1 MISGAL
7 AILKSDAQRNELSS
21 IYETNKALFLN
32 IAFKDLNNEERAE
45 DAVQEAFLR
54 IADKPDIF
62 FSISDD
68 KKIMYMAAVV
78 KNVSIKMFNKSIK
91 LQTVEISE
99 DVAFRNDDNPI
110 ENSFFD
116 KISREEIQAFIN
128 TLPEAQRTVLI
139 LSCSC
144 GLSADEISRTLNISV
159 TSVYNRLYLARKA
172 IKTFIDER
180 SKNNV

>member
-7 AILKSDAQRNELSS
+7 AILKSDTQRNEMSS
-21 IYETNKALFLN
+21 IYEKNKQLFLN
-32 IAFKDLNNEERAE
+32 IAFKNLQNKEMAE
-45 DAVQEAFLR
+45 DAVQEAFLE
-54 IADKPDIF
+54 IADKPDVF
-62 FSISDD
+62 FSLTE
-68 KKIMYMAAVV
+68 KRQVRYMSAVV
-78 KNVSIKMFNKSIK
+78 NKVAINMFNKSIK
-91 LQTVEISE
+91 VQTEELSEEI
-99 DVAFRNDDNPI
+99 VYKND
-110 ENSFFD
+110 ENVLENAFFD
-116 KISREEIQAFIN
+116 KVSREEILTFAE

-144 GLSADEISRTLNISV
+144 GLSADEISRTLSISI